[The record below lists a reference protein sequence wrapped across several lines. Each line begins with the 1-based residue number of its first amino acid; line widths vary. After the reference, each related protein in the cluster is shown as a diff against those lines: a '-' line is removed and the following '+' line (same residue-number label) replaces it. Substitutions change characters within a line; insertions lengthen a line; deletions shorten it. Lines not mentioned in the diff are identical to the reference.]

1 MFAIVA
7 TILWIVLD
15 VSMFL
20 LTTPVL
26 PTWEWWG
33 FLGAGFVLGVAALI
47 GEISDRKEHKKEIAE
62 ILKGQAQHSEE
73 HEILAGAAIKTLETS
88 SNIALLVQKLEG
100 LTNTHGAPVVTTIEM
115 ATTKIEA
122 MQQEIKILNERSARR
137 ITADQRRKFRESL
150 VGKIPWIRE
159 MYCIS
164 LDSEAEAYAKQLT
177 RMFREAGMNAGYS
190 FLVDNYDSPTLD
202 QFGLTIHHKIGE
214 FPDDARDL
222 AWALDQAG
230 IKYGLTTERV
240 VAHADPRYLGVRVGR
255 KPE

>member
-1 MFAIVA
+1 MF
-7 TILWIVLD
+7 TIAGLVGWIILD
-15 VSMFL
+15 LGMFL
-20 LTTPVL
+20 VTTPPAL
-26 PTWEWWG
+26 SPWLWYG
-33 FLGAGFVLGVAALI
+33 FLVVGLIVGVLALI
-47 GEISDRKEHKKEIAE
+47 GEIRDRNANAREMAE
-62 ILKGQAQHSEE
+62 LKAGQDA
-73 HEILAGAAIKTLETS
+73 LAGAALKTLETS
-88 SNIALLVQKLEG
+88 SNMALLVQRLEG
-100 LTNTHGAPVVTTIEM
+100 LTNTHGAPIVTTIEM
-115 ATTKIEA
+115 ATSKIEGLE
-122 MQQEIKILNERSARR
+122 QQIRVLNERAARR
-137 ITADQRRKFRESL
+137 ISADQRRKFRESL
-150 VGKIPWIRE
+150 SGKIPWIRE

-190 FLVDNYDSPTLD
+190 FLVDNFDSPTLE

-240 VAHADPRYLGVRVGR
+240 VAHADPHYVGLRVGR